1 MVPGYVYKFIFLG
14 MENQE
19 LEKLRYP
26 IGKFQVPTT
35 ITNKDLENWT
45 LVLEQLPE
53 KLEAMVTSLTEE
65 QLETPYRPGGWTV
78 RQLVH
83 HISDSH
89 HNSYIRFK
97 WALTEDNPVIKPYD
111 EKAWAELF
119 DSRTAPIQMSLDHL
133 KAVHAK
139 LVYLI
144 KGLSQEQLQR
154 KFIHPDGNQE
164 STVAENVGRYAWHS
178 NHHFAHIANLIEREG
193 W

>member
-53 KLEAMVTSLTEE
+53 KLEVMVISLTEE